1 MKKKLLWAAFVSYC
15 VLMLWLLF
23 GQRAGAVQYG
33 NYWQQLQANINL
45 VPLATVWEFLR
56 GLLGFGESSLRV
68 HALINLAGNVVMFVP
83 LGVLPVLLFPR
94 LRRFWR
100 LLLMAL
106 AVILWVEAVQL
117 FSLLGTFDVDDVLLN
132 LVGAAIGYALTKIK
146 EI

>member
-1 MKKKLLWAAFVSYC
+1 MVTEGCTGVELP
-15 VLMLWLLF
+15 
-23 GQRAGAVQYG
+23 G
-33 NYWQQLQANINL
+33 
-45 VPLATVWEFLR
+45 
-56 GLLGFGESSLRV
+56 
-68 HALINLAGNVVMFVP
+68 VP